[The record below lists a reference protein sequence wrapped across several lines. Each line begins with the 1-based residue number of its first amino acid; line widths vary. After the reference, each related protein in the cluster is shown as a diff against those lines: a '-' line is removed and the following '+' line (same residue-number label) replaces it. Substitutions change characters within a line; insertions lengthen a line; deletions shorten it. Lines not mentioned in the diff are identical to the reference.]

1 VAATLRV
8 GHAACQEITMSAA
21 AAPAGDAPAKKGSK
35 KLVLILAVVLLLVL
49 GGGGAAFF
57 MMKKKADAEAE
68 DADGEGGGGGH
79 AKAAAH
85 APAPKA
91 KAHDP
96 GHPPTYVPLDPFIVN
111 LADRENEKYAQ
122 IGMTLEVDDAKFAEQ
137 MKGYMP
143 AIRNAILMILAH
155 KTSAELLQRDGKDK
169 LAEEVMRESVRPLG
183 IEIEAD
189 DEPEVAGKKKRKR
202 APVYNPVQQVLFSS
216 FIIQ

>member
-1 VAATLRV
+1 
-8 GHAACQEITMSAA
+8 MSAA

-35 KLVLILAVVLLLVL
+35 KLIIIVAVVLLLVL

-68 DADGEGGGGGH
+68 DGEGGDAGGH
-79 AKAAAH
+79 AKAAVH

-96 GHPPTYVPLDPFIVN
+96 GHPPTYIALDPFIVN
-111 LADRENEKYAQ
+111 LADRESEKYAQ
-122 IGMTLEVDDAKFAEQ
+122 IGMTLEIDDPKFAEQ

-143 AIRNAILMILAH
+143 AIRNAILLILAH

-183 IEIEAD
+183 IEIDAEEP
-189 DEPEVAGKKKRKR
+189 DEGAGKKKRKR